1 MEQGQLVKDEYE
13 AILARATLEA
23 DLAMAVVSRLGADE
37 VEARARAE
45 AEPIGWRASWLDS
58 MVRVRGGVR
67 VVVTLDDGREV
78 SLDRSR
84 ARMLG
89 VLLLAQADELPRGSD
104 DHEEH
109 VEMVLG
115 LMRRASEESRSSV

>member
-1 MEQGQLVKDEYE
+1 MEQDQLVEGGYE
-13 AILARATLEA
+13 AILARATREA
-23 DLAMAVVSRLGADE
+23 DLAMAVVSQSGADE

-45 AEPIGWRASWLDS
+45 AEPIGWRASWFNS
-58 MVRVRGGVR
+58 MVRVRSGVR

-89 VLLLAQADELPRGSD
+89 VLLLAQADVLPRGSD
-104 DHEEH
+104 EHEEH
-109 VEMVLG
+109 VEWVLG
-115 LMRRASEESRSSV
+115 LLRRRSG